1 LETIYVL
8 HNRRNYFNAVLVE
21 FALSDQI
28 QKNVISTPLKLCC
41 LQPITG
47 FYRDGYCRTG
57 PNDLGTHVVAATVTQ
72 EFLDFTKSRGNDL
85 QTPRPEYN
93 FPGLKAGDKWCLCAL
108 RWKEAQ
114 EAGVA
119 PPIDLEATNVKALD
133 FIPLNTLKKYQNS
146 GD

>member
-1 LETIYVL
+1 
-8 HNRRNYFNAVLVE
+8 
-21 FALSDQI
+21 LSDKI

-41 LQPITG
+41 LEPITG

-57 PNDLGTHVVAATVTQ
+57 PNDYGTHVVAATVSQ

-119 PPIDLEATNVKALD
+119 PLIDLEATNIKTLD
-133 FIPLNTLKKYQNS
+133 FITLDTLNKYQNS